1 MPDEKG
7 FLESLFDF
15 SFREVFTK
23 KYAKFLFAIHLLGG
37 LVAAIAYIVSGF
49 QNSPSQGLIALLI
62 GLVALFVWVIYVR
75 LALECLLAVLG
86 MGENI
91 ARIARGPS

>member
-15 SFREVFTK
+15 SFREVFTR
-23 KYAKFLFAIHLLGG
+23 KYVKFLFAIHLLLG
-37 LVAAIAYIVSGF
+37 LVVAIVYAVSGF
-49 QNSPSQGLIALLI
+49 QTSPSQGLIALLI
-62 GLVALFVWVIYVR
+62 ALVALFFWVLYVR
-75 LALECLLAVLG
+75 LALESVMAILG
-86 MGENI
+86 MAENM